1 MFKFKKRLLTMA
13 MVVVVGTLGLVGCS
27 KEEAKAEKERL
38 NITLVLTEGGVQDQS
53 FNQSAWEGALSAKNE
68 YDVEVDYIECKQK
81 SEYASNIE
89 MAIDNGSDL
98 VIGVGFEMADAIKEA
113 AENYPQQKFAV
124 VDGSYD
130 VTPDNV
136 RSILFN
142 EQEAGYAA
150 GLVAGKMTE
159 TNKLG
164 FIGGFDIPSVTNFAV
179 GFEKGLKEVDSEMQ
193 LITQYANS
201 FTDAAKGRV
210 ISEQMVKNGIDTI
223 FVAAGGVN
231 AGSIEV
237 ARETGIKIVGV
248 DMASNHLAPD
258 TIITSALKNVNEGV
272 KLTIKDLLDGNFTG
286 GQAVIYDLSNGGVG
300 YEHTKHITDDIK
312 GFVDRKISK

>member
-1 MFKFKKRLLTMA
+1 MFKLRKKILAMA
-13 MVVVVGTLGLVGCS
+13 MVAVVGTVGLIGCS
-27 KEEAKAEKERL
+27 KEEVKVEKEKL
-38 NITLVLTEGGVQDQS
+38 KVTLVLTEGGVQDQS
-53 FNQSAWEGALSAKNE
+53 FNQSAWEGALSAKDE
-68 YDVEVDYIECKQK
+68 YDVEVNYIECKQK
-81 SEYASNIE
+81 SEYTSNVE
-89 MAIDNGSDL
+89 MAIDSDSDL

-150 GLVAGKMTE
+150 GLVAGKITE

-164 FIGGFDIPSVTNFAV
+164 FIGGFDIPSVTNFAI
-179 GFEKGLKEVDSEMQ
+179 GFEKGLKEVNSEIQ
-193 LITQYANS
+193 LVTQYANS
-201 FTDAAKGRV
+201 FTDAAKGKT
-210 ISEQMVKNGIDTI
+210 ISQQMIQNGVDII
-223 FVAAGGVN
+223 FTAGGGVN
-231 AGSIEV
+231 NGSIEA
-237 ARETGIKIVGV
+237 AREAGIKIVGV

-272 KLTIKDLLDGNFTG
+272 KLTIKDLVDGNFKG
-286 GQAVIYDLSNGGVG
+286 GEAVIYDLSNGGVG
-300 YEHTKHITDDIK
+300 YEQTKHITDNIK
-312 GFVDRKISK
+312 EFVDKKISK